1 MRSFAAKAVIAAVL
15 VTTSITGAFAAGPL
29 YPAQPQPV
37 QTQPVKKVA
46 MAPETIKGPVYRP
59 RMTHIMSEIN
69 TANRRMATDHRHGY
83 LNVAEYR
90 RLENQSDAIRN
101 SAFHVAKQHDGA
113 LPEASYQNLLER
125 IALLNQSIHT
135 YATNRA

>member
-1 MRSFAAKAVIAAVL
+1 MRSFAAKAVIAAAL
-15 VTTSITGAFAAGPL
+15 VATSITGAFAAGPL

-46 MAPETIKGPVYRP
+46 MAPEATIKGPVYRP

-69 TANRRMATDHRHGY
+69 TANRRMATDHHHGY

-90 RLENQSDAIRN
+90 RLEDRSNAIRN
-101 SAFHVAKQHDGA
+101 SAFHVAKQHNGA

-125 IALLNQSIHT
+125 IALL
-135 YATNRA
+135 